1 MNVKNLTISGLVGA
15 VVNFLL
21 GWLFYGMLFRD
32 SFPQPEENTN
42 TMLLIFV
49 ACLVFSFFIAYI
61 YMQWAQIK
69 TMATGA
75 KAGAIIGLFLGLN
88 YNIWAVIMENRDMQT
103 FLLDTA
109 MSVVMTAIT
118 GAVIA
123 MVIGKLESSSN

>member
-15 VVNFLL
+15 IVNFLL
-21 GWLFYGMLFRD
+21 GWLFYGTLLKD
-32 SFPQPEENTN
+32 SFPQPEESTN
-42 TMLLIFV
+42 NLILIFV
-49 ACLVFSFFIAYI
+49 SCLVFSLFIAYI

-88 YNIWAVIMENRDMQT
+88 YNIWAIIMENREMQV

-109 MSVVMTAIT
+109 LSVIMTAIT
-118 GAVIA
+118 GAAIG
-123 MVIGKLESSSN
+123 MMLGKLSNDSN